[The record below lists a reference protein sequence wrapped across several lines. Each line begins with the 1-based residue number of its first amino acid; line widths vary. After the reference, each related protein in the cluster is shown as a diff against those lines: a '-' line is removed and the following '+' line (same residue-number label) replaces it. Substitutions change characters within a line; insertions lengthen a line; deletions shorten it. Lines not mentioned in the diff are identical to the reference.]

1 MGESQGLQRLDVVD
15 KKLAEETAFQQWV
28 DADPARKAKYG
39 KVLAD
44 MGAAFEK
51 VRKYRKSAVYLGE
64 CALGP
69 EVIQLA
75 LQFDG
80 LAKALKPADGKPVNQ
95 EDVAKATGQIK
106 AGIAEH
112 FKDNDMAVDKKIFAA
127 MMKMYANDVPADQ
140 QPEILTKT
148 LKEKYKGDV
157 DKWTEEVFAKSM
169 FVNQAKT
176 EAFLAKPDLKT
187 LEKDPAYQAATSF
200 YGNFM
205 TNISPLLMPINQ
217 EIARC
222 NRLYVEGTMAMLSG
236 KKNFYPNANSTMR
249 MTYGN
254 VAAYKPKDAT
264 FYDYKTTLD
273 GIMEKEDPS
282 NDEFIVPAKLKEI
295 YQKKDFGR
303 WAENGTV
310 PVGFISNNDI
320 TGGNSGSPVINGNGE
335 LVGLAFDGNWEAM
348 SGNIAFEP
356 ALQRTIS
363 MDIRYVLLM
372 IDKYAN
378 AQNLINELKLVQ
390 TAKTELAPPP
400 APVAPVEAVAPA
412 APAPAPAMQVKPTK
426 GPAPSIMPKGN
437 LKGAA
442 PAKEKK

>member
-1 MGESQGLQRLDVVD
+1 
-15 KKLAEETAFQQWV
+15 
-28 DADPARKAKYG
+28 
-39 KVLAD
+39 
-44 MGAAFEK
+44 
-51 VRKYRKSAVYLGE
+51 
-64 CALGP
+64 
-69 EVIQLA
+69 
-75 LQFDG
+75 
-80 LAKALKPADGKPVNQ
+80 
-95 EDVAKATGQIK
+95 
-106 AGIAEH
+106 
-112 FKDNDMAVDKKIFAA
+112 
-127 MMKMYANDVPADQ
+127 
-140 QPEILTKT
+140 
-148 LKEKYKGDV
+148 
-157 DKWTEEVFAKSM
+157 M

-222 NRLYVEGTMAMLSG
+222 NRLYVEGTMAMLNG

-303 WAENGTV
+303 WSENGTV

-442 PAKEKK
+442 PAKGKK